1 MRFAPPLV
9 EGCFQRRYQ
18 RFFADVELADGTV
31 VVAHVPNTGAM
42 LGAMRPG
49 CPCRLSRHDEPRR
62 RLRWTLEM
70 LRPGRVWVGVNT
82 AAANGLVREAFTSGR
97 VASWQGYDR
106 IEAEVASGPG
116 TRFDFVMWQSRPGL
130 RTRAEV
136 RAAALAGVGGLH
148 WVEVKNVSL
157 VDQGAALFPDAPSAR
172 AAKHAREL
180 AAQVQAGQT
189 AEVVFTVQRADAR
202 CWRPADAIDP
212 AYGQALR
219 RAVAAGVRLSAYRC
233 RVERQGLWLT
243 AAPLPVELALPQP
256 C

>member
-1 MRFAPPLV
+1 VRFTTPLID
-9 EGCFQRRYQ
+9 GRFQRRYQ
-18 RFFADVELADGTV
+18 RFFADVELADGSL

-49 CPCRLSRHDEPRR
+49 CPCRLSRHDQPQR
-62 RLRWTLEM
+62 RLRYTLEM
-70 LRPGRVWVGVNT
+70 LRPERVWVGVNT
-82 AAANGLVREAFTSGR
+82 ATANALVREAFVSGR
-97 VASWQGYDR
+97 IASWQAYDR
-106 IEAEVASGPG
+106 IEAEVASGPA

-130 RTRAEV
+130 CTRAQV

-157 VDQGAALFPDAPSAR
+157 VDQGVALFPDARSQR

-212 AYGQALR
+212 AYGQTLR
-219 RAVAAGVRLSAYRC
+219 QAVAAGVRLSAYRC
-233 RVERQGLWLT
+233 RVERHGLWLSAT
-243 AAPLPVELALPQP
+243 PLPVNLALPPP